1 VPRYKM
7 LILSRPRQGRE
18 ARYNEWYDRVHL
30 PQMLALPGFKAA
42 QRFRHTRTLGEREAF
57 PYAALY
63 DIETR
68 NLDGVL
74 RELYRVAGSRSLLID
89 ESLDRDSVYAAVYE
103 AQGPV
108 RRRKPAATRRRGA
121 HPRA

>member
-18 ARYNEWYDRVHL
+18 ARYNEWYDQVHL
-30 PQMLALPGFKAA
+30 PQMLALSGFKAA
-42 QRFRHTRTLGEREAF
+42 QRLQHTRTLGERDAY

-74 RELYRVAGSRSLLID
+74 RELYRVAGSHSLLID
-89 ESLDRDSVYAAVYE
+89 DSLDRGSVYAAVYQ
-103 AQGPV
+103 AQGPL
-108 RRRKPAATRRRGA
+108 RRRKPAARRRTVHA
-121 HPRA
+121 KA